1 MATFG
6 AIHNTQAFFRV
17 KNQRRNIMSN
27 EQGKKSVKPLADILS
42 VDLSSVNGLSA
53 HPEQIDPEKE
63 KKLKVIS
70 RVFNNAED
78 DILNGIQVIGSLMA
92 HAGSYEN
99 YENIGVDEELLRDGG
114 WLIKSLAETLREV
127 LWHKD
132 NADYALKRALEYRL
146 ENRTI

>member
-1 MATFG
+1 
-6 AIHNTQAFFRV
+6 
-17 KNQRRNIMSN
+17 MSN

-70 RVFNNAED
+70 RDFNNAED

>member
-1 MATFG
+1 
-6 AIHNTQAFFRV
+6 
-17 KNQRRNIMSN
+17 MSN

-99 YENIGVDEELLRDGG
+99 YENIGVDEELLRDRG
-114 WLIKSLAETLREV
+114 WFIKSLAETLRGKIKNFRRRNFRV
-127 LWHKD
+127 QTV
-132 NADYALKRALEYRL
+132 ALKRLNFSKILVCSRFDDR
-146 ENRTI
+146 RTKKAGS

>member
-1 MATFG
+1 
-6 AIHNTQAFFRV
+6 
-17 KNQRRNIMSN
+17 MSN